1 MKNDLLEIIIEMDTR
16 NQKDNYVTDYF
27 DKHNIKWIR
36 NKLYSGDVKLLND
49 TRIIIDLKANLEEI
63 SHNLC
68 NSQEHARIHREL
80 DRAKEIG
87 CQEFVFLIKE
97 DKIKTIEDLQNW
109 TSKRT
114 KVKGSTLLKIM
125 VTMKQKYGVRF
136 IICPRKKIG
145 EMIIKLLE
153 NQKKEEE

>member
-1 MKNDLLEIIIEMDTR
+1 MILLIIEMDTR

-27 DKHNIKWIR
+27 DKQGVKWIR

-49 TRIIIDLKANLEEI
+49 TRVIIDLKANLEEI
-63 SHNLC
+63 AHNLC

-80 DRAKEIG
+80 DRAREIG
-87 CQEFVFLIKE
+87 CEEFIFLIKH

-114 KVKGSTLLKIM
+114 KVKGSTLLKVM
-125 VTMKQKYGVRF
+125 TTMKQRYNVRF
-136 IICPRKKIG
+136 MIVPKKNMG
-145 EMIIKLLE
+145 ATIIKLLGGK
-153 NQKKEEE
+153 ND

>member
-1 MKNDLLEIIIEMDTR
+1 MNQEKQVIYELDTR

-27 DKHNIKWIR
+27 DKQGIKWIR

-49 TRIIIDLKANLEEI
+49 TRVIIDLKANLEEI
-63 SHNLC
+63 AHNLC

-80 DRAKEIG
+80 DRAREIG
-87 CQEFVFLIKE
+87 CEEFIFLIKH

-114 KVKGSTLLKIM
+114 KIKGEVLLKIFK
-125 VTMKQKYGVRF
+125 TMSQKYNVRF
-136 IICPRKKIG
+136 MIVPKNKIG
-145 EMIIKLLE
+145 ETIIKLFSNNLPTS
-153 NQKKEEE
+153 K

>member
-1 MKNDLLEIIIEMDTR
+1 MNNIIVEMDTR

-27 DKHNIKWIR
+27 DKHGIKWIR

-49 TRIIIDLKANLEEI
+49 TKVIIDLKANLEEI
-63 SHNLC
+63 AHNLC

-80 DRAKEIG
+80 DRAREIG
-87 CQEFVFLIKE
+87 CEEFIFVIKH

-114 KVKGSTLLKIM
+114 KVKGSVLLKIFQ
-125 VTMKQKYGVRF
+125 TMRQKYNVRF
-136 IICPRKKIG
+136 MIVPKNKIG
-145 EMIIKLLE
+145 KTIIKLFSNNLPT
-153 NQKKEEE
+153 NK

>member
-1 MKNDLLEIIIEMDTR
+1 MNQEKQVIYELDTR

-27 DKHNIKWIR
+27 DKQGIKWIR

-49 TRIIIDLKANLEEI
+49 TRVIIDLKANLEEI
-63 SHNLC
+63 AHNLC

-80 DRAKEIG
+80 DRSREIG
-87 CQEFVFLIKE
+87 CEQFIFLIKE

-114 KVKGSTLLKIM
+114 KVKGEVLLKIFK
-125 VTMKQKYGVRF
+125 TMSQKYGVKF
-136 IICPRKKIG
+136 MIVPKNKMG
-145 EMIIKLLE
+145 ETIIKLLGAIE
-153 NQKKEEE
+153 

>member
-1 MKNDLLEIIIEMDTR
+1 MNNIIVEMDTR

-27 DKHNIKWIR
+27 DKHGIKWIR

-49 TRIIIDLKANLEEI
+49 TKVIIDLKANLEEI
-63 SHNLC
+63 AHNLC

-80 DRAKEIG
+80 DRSREIG
-87 CQEFVFLIKE
+87 CEQFIFLIKE

-114 KVKGSTLLKIM
+114 KVKGEVLLKIFK
-125 VTMKQKYGVRF
+125 TMSQKYGVKF
-136 IICPRKKIG
+136 IIVPKKNMG
-145 EMIIKLLE
+145 EMIIKLLGGE
-153 NQKKEEE
+153 K